1 MKVNNW
7 NITLILKN
15 GKEIHG
21 IFSTDHKNSADVYR
35 QILSDVNEKAN
46 EVKWMAIS
54 TGENQVTSVKFQEV
68 VAIILNA

>member
-1 MKVNNW
+1 MNNW

-21 IFSTDHKNSADVYR
+21 IFSTDHKDSADVYR
-35 QILSDVNEKAN
+35 QILGDMNETAN
-46 EVKWMAIS
+46 EVKWMTIS
-54 TGENQVTSVKFQEV
+54 TGTNQVTSVKFREV